1 MADRAGVEHRI
12 DSYFDTIVTMA
23 RYAAVTGKRGSWS
36 DVAVRAEKASRRWRT
51 TQACHPALHAYFN
64 EFALWS
70 QILRECVLPDRQGV
84 IAGTIH
90 RIGGEEAGDGLED
103 IEALL
108 GIVCPEDH
116 ATTSTR
122 ARRKPSLDELAVL
135 KRLQDAERRGTVSA
149 LDSALR
155 ATVNLADRIGEDDR
169 AGHPKCEP
177 WPVFTVSWVLTK
189 ALWETMPKAHRT
201 VLARLAQLL
210 YFKRHAPEE
219 REPEFFDQTPKL
231 HVPRDADLRWSFD
244 PAWRFVPNTQRE
256 EDPLD
261 PGPEPWLIDDVEA
274 PVRQGIE
281 DEVTRK
287 QELDRKLADLAAG
300 GAARADPASVAHPAA
315 P

>member
-12 DSYFDTIVTMA
+12 DSYFETIVTMA
-23 RYAAVTGKRGSWS
+23 RYWAVAGKRGSWS
-36 DVAVRAEKASRRWRT
+36 DVAARAEKASRRWRT
-51 TQACHPALHAYFN
+51 TRACHPALHAYFN

-84 IAGTIH
+84 IAGEIH

-103 IEALL
+103 VEALL

-116 ATTSTR
+116 ATMSTR

-155 ATVNLADRIGEDDR
+155 ATVNLADRIGEEAE

-177 WPVFTVSWVLTK
+177 WPVFTVSWVFTK
-189 ALWETMPKAHRT
+189 ALWETMPNPHRR
-201 VLARLAQLL
+201 VLARLAQLE
-210 YFKRHAPEE
+210 YFRRHAPEE
-219 REPEFFDQTPKL
+219 REPDFFQETPAL
-231 HVPRDADLRWSFD
+231 LVPRDADSRWSFD
-244 PAWRFVPNTQRE
+244 PAWQFVPNVQPG
-256 EDPLD
+256 EDRLD
-261 PGPEPWLIDDVEA
+261 PGPEPWLIEDMEA

-281 DEVTRK
+281 GAVRRK
-287 QELDRKLADLAAG
+287 QELDRKLAHLAAG
-300 GAARADPASVAHPAA
+300 GATRADPASVAHPAA